1 MTLRVVLAD
10 DHPVT
15 RLGLRAMLTTSR
27 DVTVVAECVDGQS
40 AIAKILELQ
49 PDVALLDLKLPDMTG
64 LDVLSALDEKD
75 CRVPVLFL
83 SAQDNE
89 EYVTQA
95 RALGAYGFMTKDLA
109 PDALLR
115 AVRDVAQRVAV
126 WTPQQRDLFREVSV
140 RPSLSPRELE
150 VLRALATGASNKEIA
165 AALGLSDGTVRIHV
179 SNIFAKLDVDDRT
192 AAVTLGLKRG
202 LIDLPA

>member
-15 RLGLRAMLTTSR
+15 RMGLRAVLSSAR
-27 DVTVVAECVDGQS
+27 ELVLVAECVDGKS
-40 AIAKILELQ
+40 ALARILELR
-49 PDVALLDLKLPDMTG
+49 PDVAVLDLKLPDLTG
-64 LDVLSALDEKD
+64 LEVLAELEEQD

-83 SAQDNE
+83 SAQANE

-95 RALGAYGFMTKDLA
+95 RALGAYGFVTKDTP
-109 PDALLR
+109 PDTLIR
-115 AVRDVAQRVAV
+115 HVREVAARRAV
-126 WTPQQRDLFREVSV
+126 WTAEQRELFREVSI

-150 VLRALATGASNKEIA
+150 VLRALSTGASNKEIA
-165 AALGLSDGTVRIHV
+165 QQLGLSDGTVRIHV

-192 AAVTLGLKRG
+192 AAVTQSLKRG
-202 LIDLPA
+202 LIELP

>member
-15 RLGLRAMLTTSR
+15 RMGLRAVLSSAR
-27 DVTVVAECVDGQS
+27 DLVLVAECADGRS
-40 AIAKILELQ
+40 ALAKVLELR
-49 PDVALLDLKLPDMTG
+49 PDVAVLDLKLPELTG
-64 LDVLSALDEKD
+64 LEVLAELDEQD

-83 SAQDNE
+83 SGQANE

-95 RALGAYGFMTKDLA
+95 RALGAFGFLTKDTA
-109 PDALLR
+109 PEVLLR
-115 AVRDVAQRVAV
+115 HVREVAQRRQV
-126 WTPQQRDLFREVSV
+126 WTSEQRELFRDASI

-150 VLRALATGASNKEIA
+150 VLRALSTGASNKEIA
-165 AALGLSDGTVRIHV
+165 AQLGLSDGTVRIHV

-192 AAVTLGLKRG
+192 GAVTLALKRG
-202 LIDLPA
+202 LIELP